1 MKKFLLIFGLIL
13 MGLSTYAQSGQD
25 FPSFGN
31 EVLSTANKIRIY
43 PNPSVDYINIT
54 IDNSELENVSLVI
67 HNIIGSRFE
76 LKSEEISENSFRIDV
91 QSLPAGYYLLS
102 IKDPGADFSQTFK
115 FLKR

>member
-1 MKKFLLIFGLIL
+1 MN
-13 MGLSTYAQSGQD
+13 SYAQSGQD

-31 EVLSTANKIRIY
+31 EVLSSSNNIRIY

-54 IDNSELENVSLVI
+54 IENSDLENTTLII

-76 LKSEEISENSFRIDV
+76 LKAEELNKGDFRIDV
-91 QSLPAGYYLLS
+91 RSLPAGYYLLS
-102 IKDPGADFSQTFK
+102 IKDPGTKFSRTFK